1 MKKREDYTI
10 QYIGL
15 ATGEHNFSYSV
26 DDRFFSEFENSVVK
40 EGKIDVEVELIKQE
54 RVLLL
59 NFSFE
64 GWIRTTCHRCLEEFD
79 LPIVGENRLI
89 VKLGNHAEE
98 ESDEVIV
105 IPVDNNEL
113 DLSQFI
119 FEFIELLVPFRVVH
133 PDDAK
138 GKSTCNPE
146 VLKIMN
152 RHIDNEKKKEI
163 HTWDQLKK
171 LKFK

>member
-15 ATGEHNFSYSV
+15 AQGEHNFSYSV
-26 DDRFFSEFENSVVK
+26 DDRFFREFENSVVK
-40 EGKIDVEVELIKQE
+40 EGKIAVEVELIKQE

-64 GWIRTTCHRCLEEFD
+64 GWVRMTCHRCLEEFD
-79 LPIVGENRLI
+79 FPIVGENRLI
-89 VKLGNHAEE
+89 VKLGDHAEE

-105 IPVDNNEL
+105 IPADGNEL
-113 DLSQFI
+113 DLSQFM
-119 FEFIELLVPFRVVH
+119 FEFIELLVPLRVVH
-133 PDDAK
+133 PDDGN

-152 RHIDNEKKKEI
+152 RHIDNEKKPEN

>member
-10 QYIGL
+10 HYIGL

-26 DDRFFSEFENSVVK
+26 DDTFFSEFENSVVK
-40 EGKIDVEVELIKQE
+40 HGKIAVEVELTKQE

-64 GWIRTTCHRCLEEFD
+64 GWVRMTCHRCLEEFD
-79 LPIVGENRLI
+79 LPVVGENRLI
-89 VKLGNHAEE
+89 VKLGDHVEE

-105 IPVDNNEL
+105 IPVDGNEL

-119 FEFIELLVPFRVVH
+119 FEFIELFIPLRVVH
-133 PDDAK
+133 PDDAN
-138 GKSTCNPE
+138 GLSTCNPE
-146 VLKIMN
+146 VLKTMN
-152 RHIDNEKKKEI
+152 RHIDNEKKPEN
-163 HTWDQLKK
+163 HTWDELKK
-171 LKFK
+171 LRFK

>member
-1 MKKREDYTI
+1 MKKRADYTI
-10 QYIGL
+10 QYTGL
-15 ATGEHNFSYSV
+15 AKGEHNFSYTI
-26 DDRFFSEFENSVVK
+26 DDLFFSGFQNSVVK
-40 EGKIDVEVELIKQE
+40 KGEVAVEVDLTKQE
-54 RVLLL
+54 RMLLL

-64 GWIRTTCHRCLEEFD
+64 GWIRTTCHRSLEEFD

-105 IPVDNNEL
+105 IPAESHEL

-138 GKSTCNPE
+138 GNSTCNPD

-152 RHIDNEKKKEI
+152 RHIDNEKKPEN

>member
-1 MKKREDYTI
+1 MKKREDYSI
-10 QYIGL
+10 HYAGL
-15 ATGEHNFSYSV
+15 ANGQHNFSYSV
-26 DDRFFSEFENSVVK
+26 DDLFFNEFENSVVK
-40 EGKIDVEVELIKQE
+40 KGKVAVEVELTRQE
-54 RVLLL
+54 RMLLL

-64 GWIRTTCHRCLEEFD
+64 GWLRTTCHRCLEELDFP
-79 LPIVGENRLI
+79 LIGENRLI
-89 VKLGNHAEE
+89 VKLGDRVEE
-98 ESDEVIV
+98 ESDQVIV
-105 IPVDNNEL
+105 IPADKNDL

-133 PDDAK
+133 PDDAN
-138 GKSTCNPE
+138 GVSTCNPE

-152 RHIDNEKKKEI
+152 GHIDNGKKQEN

>member
-1 MKKREDYTI
+1 MKKRDDYTI

-15 ATGEHNFSYSV
+15 ATGDHHFSYSV
-26 DDRFFSEFENSVVK
+26 GNAFFNGFENSVLK
-40 EGKIDVEVELIKQE
+40 EGKVAVEVELIKQE

-64 GWIRTTCHRCLEEFD
+64 GWVTMTCHRCLDEFD
-79 LPIVGENRLI
+79 FPLVGENRLI
-89 VKLGNHAEE
+89 VKLGDHAEE

-105 IPVDNNEL
+105 IPEESNEL
-113 DLSQFI
+113 DLSQYI
-119 FEFIELLVPFRVVH
+119 FEFIELLVPIRVVH
-133 PDDAK
+133 PDDAN
-138 GKSTCNPE
+138 GNSTCNPE

-152 RHIDNEKKKEI
+152 RHIDNEKKPEN